1 MRKLKTDR
9 SIIPYILLGIITLGI
24 YELWFLHHMIKDVNE
39 ICREDGNKTPGL
51 LVLIL
56 LSLVT
61 CGFYALFWWY
71 RVADMLDRAS
81 RRVGVSV
88 EITGS
93 KMLICMLLG
102 SFVCGIV
109 SLVGLHWLFE
119 SVNLLAVDYNTKLY
133 TASAPEAAE
142 N

>member
-61 CGFYALFWWY
+61 FGLYALFWWY

-109 SLVGLHWLFE
+109 SFVGLHWLFE

>member
-1 MRKLKTDR
+1 MKTDR

-71 RVADMLDRAS
+71 RVADMLKRAS
-81 RRVGVSV
+81 DRKRVPT
-88 EITGS
+88 EISGGFVAFCFI
-93 KMLICMLLG
+93 LNYF
-102 SFVCGIV
+102 SFSIG
-109 SLVGLHWLFE
+109 SLVGIYK
-119 SVNLLAVDYNTKLY
+119 VINATNDLAEDYNRKIR
-133 TASAPEAAE
+133 
-142 N
+142 